1 MASANELRRRT
12 MVRYNGDMCLVEEIV
27 VRTPPNNR
35 AYVQMELRS
44 LTSGKAFPIR
54 TNVSEEFEV
63 LENRSKTL
71 EFSYENQGEYVFMDP
86 NTFDTY
92 ELQKSVIESALD
104 FISPGQKYEV
114 LFVEDNPVRI
124 DLPASVEMKVAEA
137 MDAVGGNTSGNVRKI
152 VKLETGLEVE
162 VPLFIKTGDIIKVN
176 TDDKKYQG
184 RA

>member
-1 MASANELRRRT
+1 MASANQIRRRQ
-12 MVRYNGDMCLVEEIV
+12 MVKYNGDLCIVEDAV

-44 LTSGKAFPIR
+44 MTSGKAFPIR
-54 TNVSEEFEV
+54 TSVSEEFEV
-63 LENRSKTL
+63 KENRAKQL

-92 ELQKSVIESALD
+92 ELRREVLENGLD
-104 FISPGQKYEV
+104 FLVPGQKYEI
-114 LFVEDNPVRI
+114 LFVDEAAVRLE
-124 DLPASVEMKVAEA
+124 LPSSIELRVTEA
-137 MDAVGGNTSGNVRKI
+137 HDAVGGNTTGNVRKI

-162 VPLFIKTGDIIKVN
+162 VPLFIKTDDVIKVN
-176 TDDKKYQG
+176 TEDKKYMG